1 MGVSVEVYLE
11 ALLTASADWQT
22 AEEQI
27 NSAATKVNET
37 LPDCGDLGEGVS
49 ETATTFIQNWFTELQ
64 YLRGDADSIAL
75 ALQDAHDSYLSID
88 EQTQEKIASYLP
100 LSESD
105 YRVDGEV

>member
-49 ETATTFIQNWFTELQ
+49 ETATTFIQNWFKEKKN
-64 YLRGDADSIAL
+64 LRGDADSIAL
-75 ALQDAHDSYLSID
+75 DIQAAQDSF
-88 EQTQEKIASYLP
+88 P
-100 LSESD
+100 
-105 YRVDGEV
+105 

>member
-37 LPDCGDLGEGVS
+37 LPDCGDLGEGGERDRDHVPS
-49 ETATTFIQNWFTELQ
+49 ELVHGTAVPQ
-64 YLRGDADSIAL
+64 R
-75 ALQDAHDSYLSID
+75 
-88 EQTQEKIASYLP
+88 
-100 LSESD
+100 
-105 YRVDGEV
+105 RR